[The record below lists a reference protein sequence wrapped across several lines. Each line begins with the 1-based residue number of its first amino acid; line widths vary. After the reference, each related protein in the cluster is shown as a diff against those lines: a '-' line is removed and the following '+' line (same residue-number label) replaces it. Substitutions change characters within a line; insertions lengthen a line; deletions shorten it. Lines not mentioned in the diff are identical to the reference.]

1 MDYMF
6 LFNLT
11 LFNSK
16 QKANSKTFK
25 QKTWQKSYKIQIK
38 TLANPGL
45 AKSGFEEL
53 ALCLFAIVLHRIS
66 LKAQNDYNKIS
77 CRSFAEAF
85 LCKTPCATIRLLDER
100 VSVFE
105 HWTSHLAFIDIHHT
119 LPSSCLECPRI
130 NISQMSWEKY
140 FSTVPTWDKRC
151 KETPE
156 NVFRWSIKI
165 LRTIFMF
172 KLQPKAITVCVHIA

>member
-119 LPSSCLECPRI
+119 LPSSCLECTFHRCHEKSTSALCQRGI
-130 NISQMSWEKY
+130 NGAR
-140 FSTVPTWDKRC
+140 KRRKTC
-151 KETPE
+151 LGGVLKFLELFLCS
-156 NVFRWSIKI
+156 NYS
-165 LRTIFMF
+165 LR
-172 KLQPKAITVCVHIA
+172 Q